1 MKQNALRRV
10 AQGVAAGCILQLAL
24 PALAIEPQ
32 QIAQLE
38 PRPLARAVERKL
50 NSVAASPTASFAQGE
65 AATTSTD
72 SRSFFK
78 SPKGVAALVLMAVG
92 AGYVVYTATSQR
104 LDNPV
109 R

>member
-10 AQGVAAGCILQLAL
+10 AQGALVGCTLQLAL
-24 PALAIEPQ
+24 PALAVEPQ

-38 PRPLARAVERKL
+38 PRPLTRAVELKL
-50 NSVAASPTASFAQGE
+50 KSEPMATAPRFAQDAAAS
-65 AATTSTD
+65 TSTD

-78 SPKGVAALVLMAVG
+78 TPKGVATLVLMAVG
-92 AGYVVYTATSQR
+92 VGYVVYTATNQR

>member
-10 AQGVAAGCILQLAL
+10 AQGAVAGCVLQLAL
-24 PALAIEPQ
+24 PALAVEPQ
-32 QIAQLE
+32 QIAKLE
-38 PRPLARAVERKL
+38 PRPLTRAVEQKL
-50 NSVAASPTASFAQGE
+50 NSVAASPMANFAQ
-65 AATTSTD
+65 AADTTTSTD

-78 SPKGVAALVLMAVG
+78 SPKGVATIVLMAVG
-92 AGYVVYTATSQR
+92 VGYVVYTATNQR